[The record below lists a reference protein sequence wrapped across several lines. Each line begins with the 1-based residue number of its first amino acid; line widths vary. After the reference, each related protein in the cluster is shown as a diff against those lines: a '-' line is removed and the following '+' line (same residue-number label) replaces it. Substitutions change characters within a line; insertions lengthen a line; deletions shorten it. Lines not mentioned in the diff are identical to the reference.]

1 MPNPTFLVESYA
13 AAFDGAAEARLRSG
27 CRAAGDGV
35 EFLGAVH
42 VPADEMTLMLVV
54 APDEARLRALLT
66 AATVA
71 FDRVVPAEARHVERL
86 RPRG

>member
-1 MPNPTFLVESYA
+1 MPNLTFLVESYA
-13 AAFDGAAEARLRSG
+13 ATFDGAAEARLRRT

-42 VPADEMTLMLVV
+42 VPADEMTLMLIV
-54 APDEARLRALLT
+54 APDEARLRGLLA
-66 AATVA
+66 AATAA
-71 FDRVVPAEARHVERL
+71 FDRIVPAEARHLERL